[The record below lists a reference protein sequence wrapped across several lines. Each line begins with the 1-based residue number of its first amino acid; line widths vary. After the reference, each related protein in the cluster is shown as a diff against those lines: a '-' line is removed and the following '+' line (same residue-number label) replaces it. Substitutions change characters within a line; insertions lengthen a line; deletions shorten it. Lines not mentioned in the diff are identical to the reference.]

1 MRLIDADA
9 LKKALAKNLTIWAF
23 NTSYDGVL
31 AEVIDNA
38 PTVDIEG
45 YEMYGKGYCKGYLQG
60 YEKGKNE
67 RPQPDMSKVTRYHDT
82 SIDAL
87 IDEALDELSETKH
100 QTSDRE
106 GVQANE

>member
-1 MRLIDADA
+1 MRSIDADA
-9 LKKALAKNLTIWAF
+9 LKEKIWRSDISTREKIS
-23 NTSYDGVL
+23 NI
-31 AEVIDNA
+31 IDNA

-60 YEKGKNE
+60 YTRGKNE
-67 RPQPDMSKVTRYHDT
+67 RPQPDMSKVTRYHDN

-100 QTSDRE
+100 QTSERGGASNDE
-106 GVQANE
+106 